1 MVAFETQTV
10 LLGFAMQDFSLNP
23 GMVLWDDP
31 RVYSLASPGPAWVPP
46 YEALFWLQP
55 GTFHDRFCASPPLAF
70 GWGVAASLPR
80 RASAGGSGPLL
91 GPSQTSR
98 VLALSIGPICL
109 LSPLHA
115 SFTAKGVR

>member
-1 MVAFETQTV
+1 MIGSVH
-10 LLGFAMQDFSLNP
+10 
-23 GMVLWDDP
+23 P
-31 RVYSLASPGPAWVPP
+31 RPW
-46 YEALFWLQP
+46 
-55 GTFHDRFCASPPLAF
+55 PLA
-70 GWGVAASLPR
+70 GVVAAALPR

-91 GPSQTSR
+91 GPALTSR